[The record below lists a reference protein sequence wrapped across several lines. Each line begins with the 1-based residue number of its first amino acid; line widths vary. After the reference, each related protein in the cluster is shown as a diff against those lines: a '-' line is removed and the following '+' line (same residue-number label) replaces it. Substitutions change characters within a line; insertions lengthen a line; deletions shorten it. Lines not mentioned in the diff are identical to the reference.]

1 MKHNSFFSKI
11 NVKIAFSFLIM
22 SLTIVFLISII
33 TYSSS
38 SKLIL
43 EKISSQTENSI
54 IQTSNYISSYI
65 DKIKTLSD
73 LIAMHP
79 DTKNALQTSNNNAIQ
94 SLISMVNLSASN
106 DKRIKSIAV
115 ISKDG
120 FAITSDSEMAVTL
133 SNNMMDEPWYKGA
146 VESKQMP
153 VVISANH
160 GGYTMDKENKVV
172 SISHEIVDELG
183 KHLGVVVIDVSYQF
197 IEDYISSLDLGEEGY
212 AYILNFDNQ
221 ILYNSNEDM
230 LFTENAKQELISL
243 SHCESATLTNSC
255 MVTGINIPH
264 SNWRLV
270 GVSSLE
276 NVSILKKQLISSIA
290 FAGLSLIITSIIISV
305 IISKKITKPIIQLQN
320 AMTNVDEKWGHLEIQ
335 PHSSFEVANLT
346 KEYNS
351 LLDRIKILTEDIA
364 EKENTRRV
372 FELKALQ
379 SQINPHFLYNTLDT
393 ILWLAEF
400 GENEKVVEVSKA
412 LGELLRLS
420 LNINQTLVPLGFE
433 LNHVENY
440 LKIQK
445 MRYEDQI
452 NYEISGDEN
461 LLDISIPKLILQPI
475 VENAIYHG
483 IRPKKK
489 PGTIKINYEKEK
501 DYLIIQVSDD
511 GVGYKEKE
519 NKEQNQSLIK
529 ARLSGIGMQNVDQRI
544 KLLCGNDCG
553 IEVDK
558 NYTQGTR
565 IVYKLKINEKDK

>member
-1 MKHNSFFSKI
+1 MKHSNFFSKI

-22 SLTIVFLISII
+22 SFLIVFLISTI

-54 IQTSNYISSYI
+54 IQTSNYISAYI

-79 DTKNALQTSNNNAIQ
+79 DTKNALQTSNDTSIQ

-106 DKRIKSIAV
+106 DPRIKSIAV

-120 FAITSDSEMAVTL
+120 FAIASDSEMAVPL

-183 KHLGVVVIDVSYQF
+183 KHLGVVVIDVSYRF
-197 IEDYISSLDLGEEGY
+197 IEDYISSLDLGEGGY
-212 AYILNFDNQ
+212 AYILNIDDQ
-221 ILYNSNEDM
+221 ILYNSSEDD
-230 LFTENAKQELISL
+230 LFTQESKQELINL

-276 NVSILKKQLISSIA
+276 NVSVLKKQLISSIA
-290 FAGLSLIITSIIISV
+290 FAALSLIITSIIISV
-305 IISKKITKPIIQLQN
+305 IISRKITKPIIQLQN
-320 AMTNVDEKWGHLEIQ
+320 AMTNVDEKWGHLEVQ
-335 PHSSFEVANLT
+335 PHSSYEVANLT

-351 LLDRIKILTEDIA
+351 LLDRIKMLTEDIA

-420 LNINQTLVPLGFE
+420 LNINQTLMPLGFE

-452 NYEISGDEN
+452 NYEISGDET
-461 LLDISIPKLILQPI
+461 LLDVSIPKLILQPI

-489 PGTIKINYEKEK
+489 PGMIKINYKKEK

-519 NKEQNQSLIK
+519 EKEKSQSLIK

-544 KLLCGNDCG
+544 KLLCGNDSG

-558 NYTQGTR
+558 GYTQGTR
-565 IVYKLKINEKDK
+565 IVYTLKINEKDK